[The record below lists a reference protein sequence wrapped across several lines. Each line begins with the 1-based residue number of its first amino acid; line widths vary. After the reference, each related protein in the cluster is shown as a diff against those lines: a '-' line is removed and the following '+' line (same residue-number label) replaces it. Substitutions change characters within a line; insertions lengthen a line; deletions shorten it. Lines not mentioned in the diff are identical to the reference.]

1 MDENRKY
8 KDETVLEEIKKVIAK
23 REDGE
28 KIEIHAQIKDEG
40 AVIEVFKDSE
50 EKNES
55 KNACEYCEEHEVQRA
70 AEDFLTFLE
79 KILTRG

>member
-1 MDENRKY
+1 MDKNRKY

-28 KIEIHAQIKDEG
+28 KMEIHAQIKDEG
-40 AVIEVFKDSE
+40 ATIEVFKDSKDKN
-50 EKNES
+50 KNED
-55 KNACEYCEEHEVQRA
+55 ACECCEEHEVQRA

>member
-28 KIEIHAQIKDEG
+28 KMEIHAQIKDEG

-50 EKNES
+50 EKN
-55 KNACEYCEEHEVQRA
+55 KNEDTCACCEEYKVQNA

>member
-8 KDETVLEEIKKVIAK
+8 KDKAILEEIKKVIEK
-23 REDGE
+23 RENDTD
-28 KIEIHAQIKDEG
+28 IEMHIEIKDEG
-40 AVIEVFKDSE
+40 AVIEVVKSSNKKLKE
-50 EKNES
+50 ENICECNEKCKN
-55 KNACEYCEEHEVQRA
+55 KNS

>member
-8 KDETVLEEIKKVIAK
+8 KDKAILEEIKKVIAK

-28 KIEIHAQIKDEG
+28 KMEIHAQIKDEG
-40 AVIEVFKDSE
+40 AVIEVVKSSNKKLKE
-50 EKNES
+50 ENICECNEECKN
-55 KNACEYCEEHEVQRA
+55 KNS